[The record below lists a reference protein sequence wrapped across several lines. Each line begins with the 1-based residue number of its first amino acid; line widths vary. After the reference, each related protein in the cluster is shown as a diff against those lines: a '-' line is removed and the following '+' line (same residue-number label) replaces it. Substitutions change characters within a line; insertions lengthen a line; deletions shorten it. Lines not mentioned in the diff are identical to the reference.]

1 MKEPA
6 KKLRIVLRIVL
17 RVGKVLG
24 VGRAWDWAG
33 KVRGLV
39 GV

>member
-1 MKEPA
+1 MKKPA
-6 KKLRIVLRIVL
+6 KRLRIVLRIVL

-24 VGRAWDWAG
+24 VGRVWEWAG
-33 KVRGLV
+33 KVRGMV